1 MALLEVVGLTK
12 VYKQK
17 IAVNHIDLKV
27 EAGQLIAFLGPNGAG
42 KSTTINM
49 LTGIIEATTGQI
61 SLANRHPNQ
70 RDYQHNIGVV
80 FQSSVLDGRLTV
92 WQNLKSR
99 AEMYRGCQLTI
110 KNPLL
115 TDLGLLPILQQ
126 KYNTLSGGQRRRVDI
141 ARALLQQPAVL
152 FLDEPS
158 TGLDLQTRTVIWQI
172 LNRLRTANGLTII
185 ILTTHY
191 LEEAETAD
199 FVYVID
205 HGQIIAGDTLPHLKQ
220 RYAPYRITVT
230 TDQPDQVLAQVP
242 TNWLVRQFAES
253 IEIGVPDEAAVLP
266 FLNQIQS
273 LMPQFECRQG
283 NLDDIFMTLTEKE
296 IR

>member
-1 MALLEVVGLTK
+1 MALLEVTALTK

-49 LTGIIEATTGQI
+49 LTGIIDATTGQI

-80 FQSSVLDGRLTV
+80 FQSSVLDGHLTV

-115 TDLGLLPILQQ
+115 ADLGLLPILHQ

-141 ARALLQQPAVL
+141 ARALLQQPAIL

-158 TGLDLQTRTVIWQI
+158 TGLDLQTRTVIWRI
-172 LNRLRTANGLTII
+172 LNRLRKASGLTI

-205 HGQIIAGDTLPHLKQ
+205 HGQIIASDTLPHLKQ
-220 RYAPYRITVT
+220 QYAPYKITVA
-230 TDQPDQVLAQVP
+230 TDQPDQILAQVP
-242 TNWLVRQFAES
+242 TNWAVRQFAKS
-253 IEIGVPDEAAVLP
+253 IEIGVPDETAVLP
-266 FLNQIQS
+266 FLNQIQG
-273 LMPQFECRQG
+273 LTNHFECRQG
-283 NLDDIFMTLTEKE
+283 NLDDIFMTLTGKE